1 VYNVYG
7 GAELTEE
14 ELTHLAGFAS
24 SRPVRIGN
32 GAAGQLQLDVYGEV
46 LDAVYQYVRRGGR
59 LDRLTKRMIVG
70 FGNTVCKRWREPDEG
85 IWEIRAGRRHH
96 TYSKAM
102 CWVALDRLLKLHEA
116 EQLEVPVE
124 QFSRERAAIRD
135 QIEQRGY
142 NERIGSYVSV
152 LDGDDVDA
160 SLLMLARYGSVDPS
174 SPRMRS
180 TLAVIQQRLG
190 ANGLLYRYR
199 RTDDGISG
207 DEGAFGICSFWAV
220 SARALVGDR
229 DGAATAFRR
238 VLPFANDVGLFA
250 EEIDPATGAA
260 LGNFPQAFTHVGV
273 IDAALVLAAA
283 ARGDGT
289 QPASAGGGHV

>member
-1 VYNVYG
+1 
-7 GAELTEE
+7 
-14 ELTHLAGFAS
+14 
-24 SRPVRIGN
+24 
-32 GAAGQLQLDVYGEV
+32 
-46 LDAVYQYVRRGGR
+46 
-59 LDRLTKRMIVG
+59 MIVG

-102 CWVALDRLLKLHEA
+102 CWVALDRLLRLHEA
-116 EQLEVPVE
+116 KQLEVPVE

-220 SARALVGDR
+220 SAQALVGDR
-229 DGAATAFRR
+229 DGAATAFER

-283 ARGDGT
+283 ARGDRT
-289 QPASAGGGHV
+289 QPATAGGGHV